1 MLGGQ
6 YSVVYS
12 METGSAGLSVNAK
25 GIHHKLCVCVH
36 LRIDLQTPT
45 PAVLGG
51 GYVLG
56 TYPTREVTRGN
67 IRNVP
72 SVAVL
77 VPGLIVANL
86 QSTSPYIPSVSALME
101 NFRVEPVCA
110 MDEHSGTAHLTLTI
124 GYIFSGVVNRSQI
137 EYAANSLIQKWP
149 ILGVRFRRSSS
160 NTTFKGIHQVE
171 TLPVRTSNITT
182 QRLSRSPELYF
193 EKSQPALEELVS
205 SQSPVF
211 GLHVS
216 CLADATIFAFTF
228 SHLLMGVSGA
238 GSVMRGLISLLEGEE
253 LLDELEG
260 DPWADLLNTA
270 PPGDN
275 LSLKG
280 LLTYGPSDF
289 LASAEMERM
298 DLERDGPISRRT
310 IYFPPAEI
318 ARLKDQAM
326 EELKTL
332 GLDVPF
338 LSSSDV
344 VVAWLYKVCAQHFYG
359 DEQDNAERTNRLIY
373 ALDIQKRLSE
383 AFPPSKVYL
392 KNSTMISTSSQYKNC
407 KIRDMTLG
415 EIAKVVR
422 EVVIKGSK
430 RETILDYIRWKNNC
444 VGEFQALVPP
454 AERVLCG
461 LSSPVLV
468 LARCSGFITFQ
479 DQDGGISAVFDWAE
493 SNWTSGSIAQYAI
506 ENTVSNKDLTK
517 TTPDGINGNGEMA
530 IYNNGGPK
538 AGSVKTQSYWLA
550 AVLVW
555 DDG

>member
-1 MLGGQ
+1 
-6 YSVVYS
+6 
-12 METGSAGLSVNAK
+12 
-25 GIHHKLCVCVH
+25 
-36 LRIDLQTPT
+36 
-45 PAVLGG
+45 
-51 GYVLG
+51 
-56 TYPTREVTRGN
+56 
-67 IRNVP
+67 
-72 SVAVL
+72 
-77 VPGLIVANL
+77 
-86 QSTSPYIPSVSALME
+86 
-101 NFRVEPVCA
+101 
-110 MDEHSGTAHLTLTI
+110 
-124 GYIFSGVVNRSQI
+124 
-137 EYAANSLIQKWP
+137 
-149 ILGVRFRRSSS
+149 
-160 NTTFKGIHQVE
+160 
-171 TLPVRTSNITT
+171 
-182 QRLSRSPELYF
+182 
-193 EKSQPALEELVS
+193 
-205 SQSPVF
+205 
-211 GLHVS
+211 
-216 CLADATIFAFTF
+216 
-228 SHLLMGVSGA
+228 MGVSGA

-344 VVAWLYKVCAQHFYG
+344 VVAWLYKHFYG

-422 EVVIKGSK
+422 EVVTKGSQ

-454 AERVLCG
+454 AERVLCASNWLTFNLG
-461 LSSPVLV
+461 NLDISKVIKPSTGTGKVLDIYCCV
-468 LARCSGFITFQ
+468 SDFPRCSGFITFQ

-517 TTPDGINGNGEMA
+517 TTPDGING
-530 IYNNGGPK
+530 
-538 AGSVKTQSYWLA
+538 L
-550 AVLVW
+550 
-555 DDG
+555 